1 MNSERHAVE
10 VQLPVLGI
18 IGHETTTHGW
28 NLIGSDVVLKAR
40 RFLIIFVCLFVCV
53 RACAYVRVCVCVF
66 VCEIIYIFKQR

>member
-40 RFLIIFVCLFVCV
+40 RFLIIFVFCLFVCV
-53 RACAYVRVCVCVF
+53 RARTCVCVCVF